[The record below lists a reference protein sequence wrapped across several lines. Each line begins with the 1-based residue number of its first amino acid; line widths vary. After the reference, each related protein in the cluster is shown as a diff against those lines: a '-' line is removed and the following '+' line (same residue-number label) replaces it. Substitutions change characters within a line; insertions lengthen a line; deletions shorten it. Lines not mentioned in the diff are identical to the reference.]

1 MVTRFRTRTRR
12 VVARKRAVW
21 INIPFGSV
29 PFTESAGNQ
38 LLLVPEDWEASFTG
52 LTQESASLRAIVGE
66 ITLQPT
72 TAGTAG
78 GGQLFWGIYLH
89 GIGAAVPTFST
100 TGMSEVI
107 WLTTGSRGPTS
118 ALSSNFL
125 SQSTLFS
132 EKIFVKA
139 KRKLSTQLAISICAQ
154 YGSDAA
160 APAGNM
166 GGLLRFLVARD

>member
-1 MVTRFRTRTRR
+1 MKFRTRTRR

-21 INIPFGSV
+21 VNIPFGSV
-29 PFTESAGNQ
+29 PFTESVGAQ

-52 LTQESASLRAIVGE
+52 LTNESAVLRAIVGE
-66 ITLQPT
+66 ISLLPT

-78 GGQLFWGIYLH
+78 GGQLFWGIYLA

-100 TGMSEVI
+100 TGMSEVT
-107 WLTTGSRGPTS
+107 WLTTGSRAPTS

-125 SQSTLFS
+125 QQSNLFT

-139 KRKLSTQLAISICAQ
+139 KRKLTTQMQISICAQ

-160 APAGNM
+160 SPAGTL